1 MKMEKAALNLFMETC
16 FLPEEIC
23 GADLNHWNRAG
34 LQERSAPSRLRLR
47 KQSAIKSATSTND
60 ILGFRGKFK
69 FLFESVIFDHPFPI
83 YFC

>member
-1 MKMEKAALNLFMETC
+1 MKMEKAAFNLLMETC

-23 GADLNHWNRAG
+23 GTDLIHWNKAG
-34 LQERSAPSRLRLR
+34 LQERSERSPLRLR

-60 ILGFRGKFK
+60 TLGFRGKFK